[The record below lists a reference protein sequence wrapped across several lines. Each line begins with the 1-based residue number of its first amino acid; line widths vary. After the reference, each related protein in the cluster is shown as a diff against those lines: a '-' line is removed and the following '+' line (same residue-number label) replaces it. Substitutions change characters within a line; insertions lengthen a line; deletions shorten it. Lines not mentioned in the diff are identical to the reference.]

1 MPRIQASLS
10 ALLCLVSLC
19 CGCSPESS
27 SRQAPP
33 IPVAEP
39 LSSTTA
45 DKPASGGPRDYSG
58 ITYNI
63 PASWS
68 EIPNQTMVDSKY
80 LVPTSK
86 GELELT
92 LTSMGGGIDS
102 NIGRWVGQIRQGP
115 GDSPKSESI
124 EVDGLEGTL
133 IDVRGEFSSKDAT
146 SNAGSRADWRL
157 VGIGVPVPGRDFFV
171 KLVGP
176 REAVVEFYD
185 ELLKFVKSGKKAK

>member
-1 MPRIQASLS
+1 MPRLQASLS
-10 ALLCLVSLC
+10 ALLCITSLC
-19 CGCSPESS
+19 CGCFSESTS
-27 SRQAPP
+27 QQAPP

-45 DKPASGGPRDYSG
+45 GKPTSGGPRDYAG

-68 EIPNQTMVDSKY
+68 EIPNQTAVDSKY
-80 LVPTSK
+80 LVTTSK

-102 NIGRWVGQIRQGP
+102 NIGRWIGQMRPGP
-115 GDSPKSESI
+115 GDSPKHETLD
-124 EVDGLEGTL
+124 VDGLEGTL
-133 IDVRGEFSSKDAT
+133 VDLRGEFSSKDAT

-157 VGIGVPVPGRDFFV
+157 VGIGLPVPGRDFFV

-185 ELLKFVKSGKKAK
+185 ELLTFVKSGKRAK

>member
-1 MPRIQASLS
+1 MSRLQASLS
-10 ALLCLVSLC
+10 AFLCLIPLC
-19 CGCSPESS
+19 CGCSPDSS
-27 SRQAPP
+27 STQAPP
-33 IPVAEP
+33 IPVATP
-39 LSSTTA
+39 LSSTTD
-45 DKPASGGPRDYSG
+45 DKPASGGPRDYAG
-58 ITYNI
+58 ITYDI

-80 LVPTSK
+80 IVPTSK

-102 NIGRWVGQIRQGP
+102 NIGRWVGQMRPGP

-146 SNAGSRADWRL
+146 NNAGSRADWRL

-185 ELLKFVKSGKKAK
+185 ELLTFVKSGKRAK